1 MNRGKTGGIKI
12 KDSYEGSKDAA
23 IDDFLKNSHIE
34 FFNSGN
40 FGLILKAK
48 TNKGYDSPYESLRYN
63 TLNKPVDV
71 LLIKLLLIEDKEED
85 EAVTSP
91 PVIMDKQFDSISSE
105 DFQREVD
112 IQREM
117 FEKTNEKGDAICPSI
132 IYDSADYDIDLLESS
147 IKNDRLNQELTPL
160 YELFSGEIGLIAME
174 ILPNYNTIYNKKTEF
189 LSSID
194 RKIAELFE
202 KMKQDGKTELE
213 IKKMYN
219 ETNLFEETIFKGSDI
234 IFKDF
239 ALIIYELI
247 RCYKIGYIHG
257 DFHLNNILFNVKEKY
272 IPSFLG
278 KSLLIDF
285 GYSFPVPQDKRDLST
300 NEEIINTL
308 LDTINPFYE
317 FAPITFISYQWLNYI
332 NSNYK
337 VRTKVFE
344 YLDIVEKERKE
355 SDNITPEMD
364 GGRKRHK
371 NKTLKKHKKN
381 KNKTKRAPFYFFP
394 FLARK

>member
-1 MNRGKTGGIKI
+1 
-12 KDSYEGSKDAA
+12 
-23 IDDFLKNSHIE
+23 
-34 FFNSGN
+34 
-40 FGLILKAK
+40 
-48 TNKGYDSPYESLRYN
+48 
-63 TLNKPVDV
+63 
-71 LLIKLLLIEDKEED
+71 
-85 EAVTSP
+85 
-91 PVIMDKQFDSISSE
+91 MDKQFDSISSE

-147 IKNDRLNQELTPL
+147 IKNDRLNQKLTPL

-174 ILPNYNTIYNKKTEF
+174 ILPNYNTIYNNKTEF

-194 RKIAELFE
+194 RKIAVLFE

-234 IFKDF
+234 VFKDF

-278 KSLLIDF
+278 KALLIDF
-285 GYSFPVPQDKRDLST
+285 GYSFSVPQDKRDLST
-300 NEEIINTL
+300 NEEIINVL

-332 NSNYK
+332 ISNYK
-337 VRTKVFE
+337 VKTKVFE
-344 YLDIVEKERKE
+344 YLNIVEKERKE

-371 NKTLKKHKKN
+371 NN
-381 KNKTKRAPFYFFP
+381 
-394 FLARK
+394 

>member
-1 MNRGKTGGIKI
+1 MNRGKIGGIKI
-12 KDSYEGSKDAA
+12 KDNYEGSKDAA
-23 IDDFLKNSHIE
+23 IDDFLKNSQID

-48 TNKGYDSPYESLRYN
+48 ANKGYDSPYESLRYN

-147 IKNDRLNQELTPL
+147 IKNNNLNEDLRPL

-194 RKIAELFE
+194 RKIALLFE
-202 KMKQDGKTELE
+202 KMKQNGKTELE

-219 ETNLFEETIFKGSDI
+219 ETNLFEESDI
-234 IFKDF
+234 VFKDF

-285 GYSFPVPQDKRDLST
+285 GYSFSVPQDKRDLST
-300 NEEIINTL
+300 SEEIINVL

-332 NSNYK
+332 NSNDK
-337 VRTKVFE
+337 VRNKVLE
-344 YLDIVEKERKE
+344 YLNIVEKERKE
-355 SDNITPEMD
+355 GNNITPEME
-364 GGRKRHK
+364 GGGKRRR
-371 NKTLKKHKKN
+371 NKTLKKNKN
-381 KNKTKRAPFYFFP
+381 KKNKTKRAPFYFFP